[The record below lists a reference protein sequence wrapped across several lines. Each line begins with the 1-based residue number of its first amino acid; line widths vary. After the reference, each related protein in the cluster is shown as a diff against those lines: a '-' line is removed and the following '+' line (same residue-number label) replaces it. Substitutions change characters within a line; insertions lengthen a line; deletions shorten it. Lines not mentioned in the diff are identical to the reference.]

1 MFCFALITSLKV
13 TYIKRH
19 LHDIKK
25 KKNRKKYSNIHINI
39 SFDPIP
45 TRNKS
50 ESIKNRI
57 K

>member
-1 MFCFALITSLKV
+1 MFWFALITSLKV

-45 TRNKS
+45 TCNKS

>member
-1 MFCFALITSLKV
+1 MFWFALITSLKV